1 MVSFSCDSCADIVRK
16 PKTQQH
22 LSRCPNAQFTC
33 IDCNTTFHGNNFIRH
48 TSCISEAEKY
58 QKSLYKVHKKG
69 KQDTPNKQKRQ
80 KVDMPS
86 NINNQSLEGEQSDT
100 FNNSKILKSSE
111 QDQIPDIVTGN
122 NKNHNQ
128 ESSFKKKKKNKNKK
142 NQQQDDQPN
151 GNKISIKEEM
161 KIKIDIAAK
170 VSNGYNNEAEIL
182 NTNIKQ
188 EDNTIVA
195 NSRKK
200 KKKKSINNINGN
212 DNNKVEESNKE
223 GNNIDELQSVQTYVA
238 NETPKKE
245 DNVVNL
251 NNNSSKKK
259 KKKKKNDTVNKDN
272 NNLVNPNV
280 INGVDQ
286 SLVGILKK
294 KELSDEK
301 SKKRKSVEFVLPESS
316 TNNKK
321 KKLNDKRSKFS
332 HENDVANKLFNYC
345 ESVPAVVK
353 KIFKNNSYEELNLKR
368 LEEMVVRQLIPG
380 SNSSE
385 SELKEKFLENIV
397 LIMKD
402 GKITLK

>member
-1 MVSFSCDSCADIVRK
+1 
-16 PKTQQH
+16 
-22 LSRCPNAQFTC
+22 
-33 IDCNTTFHGNNFIRH
+33 
-48 TSCISEAEKY
+48 
-58 QKSLYKVHKKG
+58 
-69 KQDTPNKQKRQ
+69 
-80 KVDMPS
+80 MPS

-128 ESSFKKKKKNKNKK
+128 ESNFKKKKKNKNKK

-161 KIKIDIAAK
+161 KIEIDIAAK

-188 EDNTIVA
+188 EDNTIIA

-212 DNNKVEESNKE
+212 DNNKVEESNKD

-251 NNNSSKKK
+251 NNSSSKKK

-321 KKLNDKRSKFS
+321 KKLNDKKSKFS

-353 KIFKNNSYEELNLKR
+353 KIFKNNSVNILFYLYIQKYPYIKFFLQKNFFSQYEELNLKR

>member
-1 MVSFSCDSCADIVRK
+1 
-16 PKTQQH
+16 
-22 LSRCPNAQFTC
+22 
-33 IDCNTTFHGNNFIRH
+33 
-48 TSCISEAEKY
+48 
-58 QKSLYKVHKKG
+58 
-69 KQDTPNKQKRQ
+69 
-80 KVDMPS
+80 
-86 NINNQSLEGEQSDT
+86 
-100 FNNSKILKSSE
+100 
-111 QDQIPDIVTGN
+111 
-122 NKNHNQ
+122 
-128 ESSFKKKKKNKNKK
+128 
-142 NQQQDDQPN
+142 
-151 GNKISIKEEM
+151 M
-161 KIKIDIAAK
+161 KIEKDIAAK
-170 VSNGYNNEAEIL
+170 VSNSYNNEAGIL

-188 EDNTIVA
+188 EDNIIVA

-212 DNNKVEESNKE
+212 DNNKVEESNKD
-223 GNNIDELQSVQTYVA
+223 GNNIVDSNELQSVQTYVA

-251 NNNSSKKK
+251 NNSSSKKK

-301 SKKRKSVEFVLPESS
+301 SKKRKSVEFVLPESP

-321 KKLNDKRSKFS
+321 KKINDKKSKFS
-332 HENDVANKLFNYC
+332 HENDVANNLFNYC

-353 KIFKNNSYEELNLKR
+353 NIFKNSNVNILFYLYIQKYPYIIFLQKKFIFFQYEELNLKR